1 MEMNKTR
8 ALFQAIKEM
17 IKYGC
22 VGILS
27 TAANLAMFWM
37 LESAGLFY
45 IAANAIAYFGAVII
59 NFYLNEWLVFI
70 QDDEKKKKSGN
81 GRLLRFL
88 LIRVISLGADSLLF
102 YLCVDI
108 LLLPLY
114 PSRIGLTLVEI
125 IVTYVL
131 VKTMVFGEK

>member
-70 QDDEKKKKSGN
+70 QDDEKRQWTAASFPSDQSDISWRGQPS
-81 GRLLRFL
+81 FL
-88 LIRVISLGADSLLF
+88 SVCGYSDASAVPEPDRADLS
-102 YLCVDI
+102 
-108 LLLPLY
+108 
-114 PSRIGLTLVEI
+114 
-125 IVTYVL
+125 
-131 VKTMVFGEK
+131 